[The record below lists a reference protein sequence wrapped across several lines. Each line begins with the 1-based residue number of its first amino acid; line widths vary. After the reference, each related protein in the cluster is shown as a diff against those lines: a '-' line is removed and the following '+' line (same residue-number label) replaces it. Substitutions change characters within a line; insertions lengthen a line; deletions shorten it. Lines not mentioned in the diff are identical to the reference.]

1 MRSTEPAKVAKIA
14 SISREKGA
22 DVESLPSPVDVHVGA
37 RIRQRRT
44 VLGMSQE
51 KLGDALRLT
60 FQQVQKYERG
70 TNRVSASRLYD
81 LCRVFK
87 VSPDYFFDGLP
98 NFGVASPAYASRR
111 IASPVFAAAEDEA
124 AALIDEPPPLAPD
137 EAELLASFSGIT
149 DPDIRRRVL
158 DLVKSISTTPG

>member
-1 MRSTEPAKVAKIA
+1 MSKSGIA
-14 SISREKGA
+14 EGEA
-22 DVESLPSPVDVHVGA
+22 GPSPVDIHVGA

-44 VLGMSQE
+44 ILGMSQE

-98 NFGVASPAYASRR
+98 SFGTASPAYQARGL
-111 IASPVFAAAEDEA
+111 ASPVFQAAEEQA
-124 AALIDEPPPLAPD
+124 GLIDKPAPLAPD

-149 DPDIRRRVL
+149 DPDVRRRVL
-158 DLVKSISTTPG
+158 DLVKSISATPG

>member
-1 MRSTEPAKVAKIA
+1 MNKSGMAEGET
-14 SISREKGA
+14 G
-22 DVESLPSPVDVHVGA
+22 PSPVDVHVGA

-44 VLGMSQE
+44 ILGMSQE

-98 NFGVASPAYASRR
+98 SFGTAAPAYPSPSLAS
-111 IASPVFAAAEDEA
+111 SVFVAAEEQVP
-124 AALIDEPPPLAPD
+124 LVDEPAPLAPD

-158 DLVKSISTTPG
+158 DLVKSISATTG